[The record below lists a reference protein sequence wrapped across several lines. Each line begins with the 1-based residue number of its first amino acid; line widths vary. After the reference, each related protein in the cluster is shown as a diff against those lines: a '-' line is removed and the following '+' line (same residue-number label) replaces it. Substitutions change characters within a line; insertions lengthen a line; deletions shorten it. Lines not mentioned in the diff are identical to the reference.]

1 MTMTGLLRTSGYD
14 NYAAEYAAYVAW
26 REQTEPEGDRFG
38 LMPHLLGVLGE
49 VAGQD
54 VLDAGCGEGYLSRI
68 LADRGA
74 RVTGV
79 DLAPR
84 LVELGR
90 EKDPDRRI
98 SYRVADLSEPYPE
111 LEGRFD
117 AVASYLVLNDVEEHR
132 GFAATLARALRP
144 GGRAVLAFNN
154 PYDYVRRK
162 GMAGSY
168 FASGTAGPVGL
179 SSVGVHVSFYHRS
192 LAEYVDAFLAAGLQL
207 TKIVDVDHP
216 SVAALRVPGQEM
228 PAGEELPRFMVLAF
242 AKPSRAG

>member
-1 MTMTGLLRTSGYD
+1 MTGMLRTSGYD
-14 NYAAEYAAYVAW
+14 DYAAEYAAYVAW
-26 REQTEPEGDRFG
+26 REQTEPESDRFG
-38 LMPHLLGVLGE
+38 LMPHLLSVLDE

-84 LVELGR
+84 LVELAR
-90 EKDPDRRI
+90 ARDPDGRI
-98 SYRVADLSEPYPE
+98 SYRVADLCEPCPE
-111 LEGRFD
+111 LVGRFD
-117 AVASYLVLNDVEEHR
+117 AVASYFVLNDVEEHR
-132 GFAATLARALRP
+132 GFATSLAQALRP

-168 FASGTAGPVGL
+168 FASGTAGPIGL

-192 LAEYVDAFLAAGLQL
+192 LAEYVDAFLTAGLHL
-207 TKIVDVDHP
+207 TRIVDVDHP
-216 SVAALRVPGQEM
+216 NIAALRVPGQEM

-242 AKPSRAG
+242 AKP

>member
-1 MTMTGLLRTSGYD
+1 
-14 NYAAEYAAYVAW
+14 VA
-26 REQTEPEGDRFG
+26 R
-38 LMPHLLGVLGE
+38 
-49 VAGQD
+49 QD

-84 LVELGR
+84 LVELARARDADG
-90 EKDPDRRI
+90 RI
-98 SYRVADLSEPYPE
+98 SYRVADLSEPCLE

-117 AVASYLVLNDVEEHR
+117 AVASYFVLNDVEEYR
-132 GFAATLARALRP
+132 GFTATLARALRP

-162 GMAGSY
+162 GMAASY

-228 PAGEELPRFMVLAF
+228 PVGEELPRFMVLGF
-242 AKPSRAG
+242 AKPISAR